1 VQWTQKRWSKNLE
14 QLQLDRLVE
23 QLDEAFGEELPFSS
37 GELTTAQVDALREVF
52 GDHGYQGYLQDQ
64 VNRQIIRDFL
74 LNAVM
79 LGFLTEDCID
89 GVSGQA
95 ATREGRAAL
104 SLHMLMSSVEQAA
117 ELVSHGEP
125 EQLEKFSPAPKR
137 PSYIKL
143 IQN

>member
-1 VQWTQKRWSKNLE
+1 ME

-23 QLDEAFGEELPFSS
+23 QLDGAFGEELPFSS
-37 GELTTAQVDALREVF
+37 GELSVGQVEALTEVF

-74 LNAVM
+74 VNAVM
-79 LGFLTEDCID
+79 LGFLSQASIEGIA
-89 GVSGQA
+89 GQV

-117 ELVSHGEP
+117 ELVAPGESGR
-125 EQLEKFSPAPKR
+125 LEALNPAAKR

-143 IQN
+143 IQS

>member
-1 VQWTQKRWSKNLE
+1 ME

-23 QLDEAFGEELPFSS
+23 QLDGAFGEELPFSS
-37 GELTTAQVDALREVF
+37 SDLSVAQVETLNQVF

-74 LNAVM
+74 VNAVM
-79 LGFLTEDCID
+79 LGFLTENCMAGI
-89 GVSGQA
+89 SGQM

-117 ELVSHGEP
+117 ELVASKDSDRLQ
-125 EQLEKFSPAPKR
+125 QLNPVVKR

-143 IQN
+143 IQS

>member
-1 VQWTQKRWSKNLE
+1 ME

-37 GELTTAQVDALREVF
+37 GELSVGQVDTLRQVF

-64 VNRQIIRDFL
+64 VNRQIIRDFMV
-74 LNAVM
+74 NAVM
-79 LGFLTEDCID
+79 LGFLTEGCMD
-89 GVSGQA
+89 GVSGQI

-117 ELVSHGEP
+117 ELVAQTEP
-125 EQLEKFSPAPKR
+125 EPLEQLSPAPKR

-143 IQN
+143 IQS

>member
-1 VQWTQKRWSKNLE
+1 LE

-23 QLDEAFGEELPFSS
+23 QLDGAFGEELPFSS
-37 GELTTAQVDALREVF
+37 SDLSVAQVETLTQVF

-74 LNAVM
+74 VNAVM
-79 LGFLTEDCID
+79 LGFLTENCMAGI
-89 GVSGQA
+89 SGQM

-117 ELVSHGEP
+117 ELVASKDSGRL
-125 EQLEKFSPAPKR
+125 EQLSPVVKR

-143 IQN
+143 IQS